1 MVKFSYK
8 LVLEGKEVKRSFE
21 LIKNDDKRE
30 AAYWQCIKNISKTIK
45 KSGILETND
54 AESIILNEPG
64 CKQVY
69 YVMSNMNEEK
79 RFTYFADTLLNKK
92 RFKEAPKVQQD

>member
-1 MVKFSYK
+1 M
-8 LVLEGKEVKRSFE
+8 
-21 LIKNDDKRE
+21 
-30 AAYWQCIKNISKTIK
+30 
-45 KSGILETND
+45 
-54 AESIILNEPG
+54 NEPG